1 MQVIVDFLATGAIDA
16 CGAGSAL
23 ADGVALGVGVTATAD
38 AS

>member
-1 MQVIVDFLATGAIDA
+1 MVDFLATGARDI

-23 ADGVALGVGVTATAD
+23 ADGVALGVGVTAIAD